1 MSHFG
6 TGDVREKNQET
17 SMSNAL
23 VPLTPAD
30 CEAANVRATVRP
42 HADFIAH
49 LIATSTQAPQTRQR
63 RRAAPAEATEIYRAR
78 GGVPIRLG
86 RRLSLSL

>member
-1 MSHFG
+1 
-6 TGDVREKNQET
+6 
-17 SMSNAL
+17 MSNAL

-30 CEAANVRATVRP
+30 CETANVRATVRS

>member
-6 TGDVREKNQET
+6 TGGVRENNQET

-30 CEAANVRATVRP
+30 RAAVNVRATCRP

-49 LIATSTQAPQTRQR
+49 LIATSAQAPQTRQR
-63 RRAAPAEATEIYRAR
+63 RRAAPGEATEIYRAR
-78 GGVPIRLG
+78 GDVPIRLG
-86 RRLSLSL
+86 RKLSLSL